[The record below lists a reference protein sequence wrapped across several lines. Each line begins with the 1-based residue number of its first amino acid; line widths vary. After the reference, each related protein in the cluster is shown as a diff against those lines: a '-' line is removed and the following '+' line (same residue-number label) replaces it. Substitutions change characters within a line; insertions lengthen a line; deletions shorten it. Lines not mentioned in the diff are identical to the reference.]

1 MYNIHKARET
11 MEKDIKR
18 YRIIDYEE
26 FKRNYK
32 GNYDNYI
39 VKESK
44 KDTLYKLSELNIK
57 ELINKRKIEFIEKTI
72 ENEGKYI
79 EYVFEGE
86 INFTKTRIILSIPTK
101 ILIEDEYENQQEQ
114 IIKYLKELKETIK
127 IQKEKNAKQNIEMLK
142 YIRNIIIASGISVGI
157 LFTVRNKQEEKQN
170 KEPKERPKVVYETPN
185 HDERD
190 YKDIIR
196 RIRL

>member
-1 MYNIHKARET
+1 
-11 MEKDIKR
+11 MEKEIKR

-127 IQKEKNAKQNIEMLK
+127 TKKEKNAKQNIEMLK